1 MRVFVFNR
9 VDFAALVRA
18 KVLFDRHLALC
29 PKRLLCL
36 AVPGRLC

>member
-18 KVLFDRHLALC
+18 KVLFDRHFALC